1 MISYIYK
8 KKNTLLT
15 ETSPIFIFIYHP
27 GGHGLST
34 HGNGCRDSPW
44 SSPSWAL
51 LCHYGPENST
61 SSHREKNRPHPMI
74 GIFPTEM
81 VVSKINWNLSLSIYE
96 IYFCFVVSLS
106 LKISPWQW
114 FPPLR
119 SSALFFLGALLHFS
133 LSYLRFL
140 FAVGLNLPI
149 LSWKIPTTKSPLG
162 IPEYKLN
169 RYSYFGNCKFLYM
182 HKQKN
187 TPKKKK
193 NIKSSLRKKKSFT
206 KSRSL
211 KKLHL
216 PLPRPYGRG
225 AAVAHHWH
233 SPHRPRTPQ
242 PHWPKKRLYGYGLRL
257 RQKPHHFRY
266 LKFLGDVRSHE
277 NFWDGLLT
285 VDCHFRLQFFF
296 SLKLLTIL
304 GFFVGLAKFGILIR
318 FVQLWDVSLQ
328 EKAWVCDDRSN
339 HVSLS
344 KPNWISETT
353 IWMKPKPGNI
363 AISLDTCNSEK
374 DI

>member
-193 NIKSSLRKKKSFT
+193 HQIFPQKKKIVYKVSI
-206 KSRSL
+206 L
-211 KKLHL
+211 KE
-216 PLPRPYGRG
+216 
-225 AAVAHHWH
+225 ATSSA
-233 SPHRPRTPQ
+233 SPALRPRGGRSSPLTFTSSTEDPSTPLAE
-242 PHWPKKRLYGYGLRL
+242 KKAVWIRL
-257 RQKPHHFRY
+257 
-266 LKFLGDVRSHE
+266 
-277 NFWDGLLT
+277 T
-285 VDCHFRLQFFF
+285 
-296 SLKLLTIL
+296 
-304 GFFVGLAKFGILIR
+304 A
-318 FVQLWDVSLQ
+318 
-328 EKAWVCDDRSN
+328 
-339 HVSLS
+339 
-344 KPNWISETT
+344 
-353 IWMKPKPGNI
+353 
-363 AISLDTCNSEK
+363 
-374 DI
+374 